1 MGENRKRTI
10 KERFEDLKTELHWK
24 KLEAKT
30 WARDHRDELIGA
42 AIFLTPTLVKMMQTN
57 VSKKKHS
64 DEERHRNRSVYD
76 PQHHHS
82 YECKRDLKSYE
93 WAEIDRRRDAG
104 ESVYDILTSMRL
116 L

>member
-1 MGENRKRTI
+1 MEEQKKTM
-10 KERFEDLKTELHWK
+10 KQRFEDFKTEMHWK
-24 KLEAKT
+24 KLEAQS
-30 WARDHRDELIGA
+30 WARNHKDELITVGVFVVPGL
-42 AIFLTPTLVKMMQTN
+42 IKLVRTN
-57 VSKKKHS
+57 MVQQKHR

-93 WAEIDRRRDAG
+93 WAEIDRRRDSG

>member
-1 MGENRKRTI
+1 MDENGKRTI
-10 KERFEDLKTELHWK
+10 KERFEDFKAELRWK
-24 KLEAKT
+24 KMEAQA
-30 WARDHRDELIGA
+30 WARDHRDELVGA
-42 AIFLTPTLVKMMQTN
+42 AIFLIPTVTKLVQTSN
-57 VSKKKHS
+57 SKRKHS